1 MHFKDY
7 ANYYNLLYKDKDYKA
22 EANYIHSLIQQFAA
36 QSKSLIDLGCGTGKH
51 AFEFEKLGYEVT
63 GVDLSS
69 QMVAIANTN
78 KEKNNSTISFGEGD
92 IRNYRDSKKYD
103 AVVSLFHV
111 MSYQTTND
119 DLEKAFLTAK
129 NLMADYGVF
138 IFDCWYGPGVLTD
151 LPTSRTKNFED
162 EILSVSRTSTAS
174 IDYNTK
180 VVEVIFDV
188 EIKNKITNTISILEE
203 VHPMRYLFKPEIE
216 LLLKVNKL
224 KIKAC
229 YEWMTEKQPTNNSW
243 YMIIV
248 IENDNK

>member
-22 EANYIHSLIQQFAA
+22 EADYIHSLIQQFAP
-36 QSKSLIDLGCGTGKH
+36 QSKTLIDLGCGTGNH
-51 AFEFEKLGYEVT
+51 AFEFEKLGYEIT
-63 GVDLSS
+63 GVDLST
-69 QMVAIANTN
+69 QMVAIANAN
-78 KEKNNSTISFGEGD
+78 KEKHNSTISFSEGD
-92 IRNYRDSKKYD
+92 IRTYRDSKKYD

-129 NLMADYGVF
+129 NLIGEDGVF

-162 EILSVSRTSTAS
+162 EILSVSRTATAR
-174 IDYNTK
+174 IDYNTN

-188 EIKNKITNTISILEE
+188 AIKNKMTNALSKLEE
-203 VHPMRYLFKPEIE
+203 VHPMRYLFKPEIDFFATKYQLE
-216 LLLKVNKL
+216 IVGHY
-224 KIKAC
+224 A
-229 YEWMTEKQPTNNSW
+229 WMTRNISDEKNW
-243 YMIIV
+243 YCLFV
-248 IENDNK
+248 FQNFK

>member
-22 EANYIHSLIQQFAA
+22 EAEYIHSLIQQFAS
-36 QSKSLIDLGCGTGKH
+36 QSKSLIDLGCGTGNH

-92 IRNYRDSKKYD
+92 IRNYKDSKKYD

-129 NLMADYGVF
+129 NLMADDGVF
-138 IFDCWYGPGVLTD
+138 IFDCWYGPGVLSD

-162 EILSVSRTSTAS
+162 EILKVSRISKAN
-174 IDYNTK
+174 IDYNAN

-188 EIKNKITNTISILEE
+188 EIKNKITNALSTIEE
-203 VHPMRYLFKPEIE
+203 VHPMRYLFKPEI
-216 LLLKVNKL
+216 
-224 KIKAC
+224 
-229 YEWMTEKQPTNNSW
+229 
-243 YMIIV
+243 
-248 IENDNK
+248 

>member
-7 ANYYNLLYKDKDYKA
+7 ANYYNLLYKDKDYKS
-22 EANYIHSLIQQFAA
+22 EADYIHSLIQQFAP

-63 GVDLSS
+63 GVDLSP
-69 QMVAIANTN
+69 QMVAIANAN

-92 IRNYRDSKKYD
+92 IRNYTDSKKFD

-119 DLEKAFLTAK
+119 DLEKAFLTAN
-129 NLMADYGVF
+129 NLMADDGVF

-162 EILSVSRTSTAS
+162 EILSVSRKSKAT
-174 IDYNTK
+174 IDYNTN

-188 EIKNKITNTISILEE
+188 EIKNKITNTLSTLEE

-216 LLLKVNKL
+216 LLCLKYNL
-224 KIKAC
+224 KIQALHN
-229 YEWMTEKQPTNNSW
+229 WMDKEAPTEKSW
-243 YMIIV
+243 YSVFVMTKI
-248 IENDNK
+248 